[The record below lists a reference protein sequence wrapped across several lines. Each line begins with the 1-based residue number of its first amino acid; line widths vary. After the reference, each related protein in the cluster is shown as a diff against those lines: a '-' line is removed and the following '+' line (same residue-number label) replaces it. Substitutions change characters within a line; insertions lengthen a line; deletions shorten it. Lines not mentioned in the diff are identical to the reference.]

1 MREMRNSG
9 GRKAV
14 RGISVISWALYDL
27 ANQFFALIIVSLYF
41 PRWISLEKGVPEI
54 FYSLAFGVSMF
65 LVAVS
70 APVLGAV
77 ADAKQKRKAFL
88 VYFTLLSVVFT
99 ISLSLPVN
107 VFWAL
112 VFFAI
117 ANVGCQ
123 GAIVF
128 YNALMVDVAPRGRA
142 GLVSG
147 LGRMFGY
154 TGAILALYL
163 TKPVILNAGYRATFL
178 ITGILFFI
186 FSLPCII
193 FVKETRHEESPGAA
207 RFLEGKGFAEVYK
220 KLREMFISICE
231 IEGFQDFLKASF
243 FALCAVNTIILFM
256 FVYAAKVFG
265 LGEERLINLV
275 AFSALFAIGGSLIAG
290 FVSDLG
296 GYRRSLMGVFFLWG
310 VCIIGGA
317 LLSLRFVLVLGALAG
332 LSLGSTWV
340 VLRALV
346 VRIVPEEMMG
356 KAFGLF
362 NLVNYLSAIVGPVF
376 WGLILL
382 YLSRLGEWGYRMA
395 FFSLILFIITGIV
408 FLFKMGKKLEPIR
421 SEQIQ

>member
-1 MREMRNSG
+1 MD

-14 RGISVISWALYDL
+14 TSISVISWALYDL
-27 ANQFFALIIVSLYF
+27 ANQFFALIIVSFYF
-41 PRWISLEKGVPEI
+41 PRWISLEKRVPEI

-77 ADAKQKRKAFL
+77 ADARQRRKAFL

-117 ANVGCQ
+117 ANFGCQ

-186 FSLPCII
+186 FSLPCMI
-193 FVKETRHEESPGAA
+193 FVRETRHEESPGIV
-207 RFLEGKGFAEVYK
+207 RFLEEKSFAEVYK
-220 KLREMFISICE
+220 KLRETFSSICK
-231 IEGFQDFLKASF
+231 IEGFWDFLKASF
-243 FALCAVNTIILFM
+243 FALCAVNTIILFI

-265 LGEERLINLV
+265 LEEERLINLV
-275 AFSALFAIGGSLIAG
+275 AFSALFAIGGSLVAG
-290 FVSDLG
+290 FVSDLV
-296 GYRRSLMGVFFLWG
+296 GYRRSLVGVFFLWG

-376 WGLILL
+376 WGFILL

-395 FFSLILFIITGIV
+395 FLSLILFIVTGIV
-408 FLFKMGKKLEPIR
+408 FLLKMGEKLERIR